1 MTLMSVF
8 ILDVRSLTKPFVMAV
23 IDKEHL
29 GISLEFLMVLFM
41 FFLILHVCLKHF
53 EGINV

>member
-1 MTLMSVF
+1 MSVF

>member
-8 ILDVRSLTKPFVMAV
+8 TLGVRSLMKKPFVMAV

-41 FFLILHVCLKHF
+41 FFLILHVCYM
-53 EGINV
+53 

>member
-1 MTLMSVF
+1 MSVF

-41 FFLILHVCLKHF
+41 FFLILHVRLKHF